1 MFEDRQQVADRLHS
15 ASLHLVRVVR
25 TADAAM
31 GLTPARASALSVLVF
46 GGPRTIGGLA
56 RAEGVRSPTMTLLLN
71 GLETDGLVRR
81 KPSRGDRRTVMVEA
95 TPKARKVLT
104 QGRQRRVELL
114 EQLLG
119 GMTEADLEV
128 LATAAGLVESAIAAR
143 LPPATG
149 ATRIRR

>member
-1 MFEDRQQVADRLHS
+1 MFADRQQVADRLHS

-128 LATAAGLVESAIAAR
+128 LATAAGLVESAIAAQ

-149 ATRIRR
+149 AMRIRR